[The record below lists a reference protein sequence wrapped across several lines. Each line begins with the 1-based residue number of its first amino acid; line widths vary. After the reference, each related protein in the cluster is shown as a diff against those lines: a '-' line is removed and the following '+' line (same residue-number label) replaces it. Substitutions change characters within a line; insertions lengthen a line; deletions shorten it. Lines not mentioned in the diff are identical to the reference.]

1 MVVQLSLVCEY
12 ATPILM
18 YFTVPT
24 AVTALVVRVTSVSS
38 LQISWGP
45 PEMLN
50 GILTHYSLTVT
61 SESDGSQQTWRVQLT
76 EVNVTDLGEI
86 PLRLFKTIN
95 YSNIGRCA

>member
-61 SESDGSQQTWRVQLT
+61 SESDGSQGIWRVQYDQLT

-86 PLRLFKTIN
+86 LL
-95 YSNIGRCA
+95 YH

>member
-1 MVVQLSLVCEY
+1 
-12 ATPILM
+12 M

-24 AVTALVVRVTSVSS
+24 AVTALIVNVTSVSS

-50 GILTHYSLTVT
+50 GILTYYSLTVT
-61 SESDGSQQTWRVQLT
+61 RESDGSQGIWRVQYDQLT

-86 PLRLFKTIN
+86 SLYL
-95 YSNIGRCA
+95 

>member
-1 MVVQLSLVCEY
+1 
-12 ATPILM
+12 M

-24 AVTALVVRVTSVSS
+24 AVTALIVHVTSVSS

-50 GILTHYSLTVT
+50 GILSYYSLTVT
-61 SESDGSQQTWRVQLT
+61 NESDGSQGIWRVQYDQLT

-86 PLRLFKTIN
+86 SLYL
-95 YSNIGRCA
+95 

>member
-1 MVVQLSLVCEY
+1 
-12 ATPILM
+12 M

-24 AVTALVVRVTSVSS
+24 AVTALVVHVTSVSS

-61 SESDGSQQTWRVQLT
+61 SESDGSQWTWKVQYNQLT
-76 EVNVTDLGEI
+76 EVNVTDLGKI
-86 PLRLFKTIN
+86 SL
-95 YSNIGRCA
+95 

>member
-1 MVVQLSLVCEY
+1 
-12 ATPILM
+12 M

-24 AVTALVVRVTSVSS
+24 AVTALIVHVTSVSS

-50 GILTHYSLTVT
+50 GILTYYSLTVT
-61 SESDGSQQTWRVQLT
+61 RESDGSQGIWRVQYDQLT

-86 PLRLFKTIN
+86 SLYL
-95 YSNIGRCA
+95 